1 MDTID
6 GPIPIEELVGKTGKV
21 YCYDIKRNRGTI
33 STFKKVRKTGK
44 NVDVYELILQ
54 DGTYIKMTSDHLL
67 YTQRGWV
74 PLKQLKNNDE
84 ILKINP

>member
-1 MDTID
+1 M
-6 GPIPIEELVGKTGKV
+6 
-21 YCYDIKRNRGTI
+21 
-33 STFKKVRKTGK
+33 RKTGK

-84 ILKINP
+84 ILKINPWQLLPVHLL

>member
-1 MDTID
+1 M
-6 GPIPIEELVGKTGKV
+6 
-21 YCYDIKRNRGTI
+21 
-33 STFKKVRKTGK
+33 RKTGK